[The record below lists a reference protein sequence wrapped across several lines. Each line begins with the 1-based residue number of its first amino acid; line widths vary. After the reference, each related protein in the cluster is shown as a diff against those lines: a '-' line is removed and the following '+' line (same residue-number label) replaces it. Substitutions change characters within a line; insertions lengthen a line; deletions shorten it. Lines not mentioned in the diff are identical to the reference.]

1 MTLNSNVL
9 FKKLY
14 FIIIAA
20 ILFFVLIAS
29 PSLAASTFKDVPE
42 NYWAH
47 TEITALADKGI
58 IKGHT
63 DGTFRPLDSVTRAQ
77 SAMMIVRALQIPT
90 ANRPD
95 PNFKDVSPAT
105 SGYAE
110 IAALVDLGVFAK
122 AENFNPT
129 QPATRAQVS
138 KILVEAFELKGKGPG
153 IRAFTD
159 VAASQWYYSYVD
171 TLVHNGI
178 TTGTTTR
185 TFSPHQRVDRV
196 QMAVFIHRSLDA
208 VDTGNPTSPAVPAV
222 ETAMATEV
230 LNLVNAERAKVGA
243 PALKFHKELQ
253 DAAVIKSKDM
263 ADNNYFSHQSPTYGS
278 PFDLLQSLG
287 ISYTAAGENIAA
299 GQPSAESVMK
309 AWMNSPGHKANILNT
324 NYTHIGVG
332 IYKGGSYGIYHTQLF
347 IRP

>member
-1 MTLNSNVL
+1 MTLKSNVL
-9 FKKLY
+9 LKKFN
-14 FIIIAA
+14 FIIVAS
-20 ILFFVLIAS
+20 ILFFVLTAS
-29 PSLAASTFKDVPE
+29 PSLAVSSFKDVPQ
-42 NYWAH
+42 NHWAY
-47 TEITALADKGI
+47 TEITALADQGI

-63 DGTFRPLDSVTRAQ
+63 DGYFRPLDSVTRAQ
-77 SAMMIVRALQIPT
+77 SAMMIVRALDIPT
-90 ANRPD
+90 DNRPD

-153 IRAFTD
+153 IKAFTD
-159 VAASQWYYSYVD
+159 VPASQWYYSYVD
-171 TLVHNGI
+171 TLVHNAI
-178 TTGTTTR
+178 TTGTTTT

-196 QMAVFIHRSLDA
+196 QMAVFIHRSLEA
-208 VDTGNPTSPAVPAV
+208 VHNGNPDSPEVPGG
-222 ETAMATEV
+222 ETAMAAEV
-230 LNLVNAERAKVGA
+230 LNLVNQERAKVGV
-243 PALKFHKELQ
+243 PALKLHKGLQ

-278 PFDLLQSLG
+278 PFDLLQSMG

-299 GQPSAESVMK
+299 GQSSAESVMK

-324 NYTHIGVG
+324 NFTHIGIG